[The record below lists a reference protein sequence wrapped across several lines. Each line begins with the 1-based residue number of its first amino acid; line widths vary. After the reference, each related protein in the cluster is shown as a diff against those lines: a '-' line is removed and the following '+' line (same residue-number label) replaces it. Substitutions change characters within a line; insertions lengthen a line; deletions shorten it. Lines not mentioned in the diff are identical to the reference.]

1 MKWLFS
7 LLLLFVVTFA
17 TIDTF
22 ESDVANETELVMQNF
37 DIGND
42 VYVLQTNSNFQ
53 KQVFD
58 DVGFLRTK
66 EIQSTLNTSHT
77 SKTNFRI
84 SQPFRKTRVGF
95 LCS

>member
-58 DVGFLRTK
+58 DVGFLRPNK
-66 EIQSTLNTSHT
+66 IQSALNY
-77 SKTNFRI
+77 KNQIKI
-84 SQPFRKTRVGF
+84 SQPFRKARDGF

>member
-42 VYVLQTNSNFQ
+42 VFVLQTNSNFQ
-53 KQVFD
+53 NQVFD
-58 DVGFLRTK
+58 DVVFLQPTNLNATFNYKNQTK
-66 EIQSTLNTSHT
+66 ISH
-77 SKTNFRI
+77 SFRVA
-84 SQPFRKTRVGF
+84 RDGF

>member
-22 ESDVANETELVMQNF
+22 ESDVANETELVMSDF
-37 DIGND
+37 DIGD
-42 VYVLQTNSNFQ
+42 IQTNLNFQ
-53 KQVFD
+53 NLVFD
-58 DVGFLRTK
+58 PDVGFEKTDSKSNTLK
-66 EIQSTLNTSHT
+66 NSMQIQA
-77 SKTNFRI
+77 
-84 SQPFRKTRVGF
+84 PFRKSRDGF

>member
-22 ESDVANETELVMQNF
+22 ESDVANETELVMKDF

-42 VYVLQTNSNFQ
+42 VFVLQTNSNFQ

-58 DVGFLRTK
+58 DVEFLRPN

-84 SQPFRKTRVGF
+84 NQPFRKASDGF

>member
-22 ESDVANETELVMQNF
+22 ESDVANETELVMQDF

-42 VYVLQTNSNFQ
+42 VFVLQTNSNFQ
-53 KQVFD
+53 DQVFD
-58 DVGFLRTK
+58 DVGFLRPN
-66 EIQSTLNTSHT
+66 EIQSTLNTS
-77 SKTNFRI
+77 KTNFRF
-84 SQPFRKTRVGF
+84 SQPFRKARDGF

>member
-53 KQVFD
+53 NQVFD
-58 DVGFLRTK
+58 DIGFLRPN
-66 EIQSTLNTSHT
+66 EIQSTLNY
-77 SKTNFRI
+77 KNQIKIYERFI
-84 SQPFRKTRVGF
+84 RKHDNCFNRN
-95 LCS
+95 